1 MKNTFRTHCT
11 MFFALVTTGLF
22 IGPAV
27 AQQASEEMEE
37 IIVRAPIGIHELG
50 RSSAAGSKTRII
62 ELKRRVSFADL
73 DLSKHAD
80 INELDTRI
88 EAAAKESCEKLSDM
102 FPLNW
107 EGPAER
113 RRCAKNAIASAEKQ
127 KGLAIAAVH

>member
-1 MKNTFRTHCT
+1 MKNTFQAPCT
-11 MFFALVTTGLF
+11 IFLVLVATGLF

-27 AQQASEEMEE
+27 AQQASEVIEE
-37 IIVRAPIGIHELG
+37 IIVRAPIGQHEFG
-50 RSSAAGSKTRII
+50 RSSIAGSKTKIT

-102 FPLNW
+102 FPLTW